1 MSCVP
6 LNIFILDFLGHSKNL
21 VLHKFVVYP
30 LFPRHKPTK
39 SITCIKDKRKVFLAR
54 NYPLCAFLQASLP
67 QQLDIAPPIRLHKA
81 SINRMLSN
89 ALSEIESRRFYV
101 EFHRIRARRQHKWL
115 QFDLRLSITLQ
126 KSGNGVRNGSIVLEE
141 ALHNR

>member
-1 MSCVP
+1 MSRVP
-6 LNIFILDFLGHSKNL
+6 LNIFILYFLRHPENL
-21 VLHKFVVYP
+21 VLHKFIVYP
-30 LFPRHKPTK
+30 LFPLRKPTK
-39 SITCIKDKRKVFLAR
+39 SIARIKDKRKFLLAR
-54 NYPLCAFLQASLP
+54 NHPLCALLQASLA

-101 EFHRIRARRQHKWL
+101 EFHRIRARRQHKRL